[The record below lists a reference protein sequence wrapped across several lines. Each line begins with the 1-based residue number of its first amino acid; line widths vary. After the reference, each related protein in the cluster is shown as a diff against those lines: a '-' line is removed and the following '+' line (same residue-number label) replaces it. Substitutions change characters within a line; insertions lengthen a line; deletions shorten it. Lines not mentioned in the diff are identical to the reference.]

1 MTLPNS
7 QNGTKKSGITGTS
20 HYRWLCVVVVYFIDF
35 MLVNVR
41 VSGEG
46 GANLPVCT
54 EYAEFIHLK
63 LIAKWND

>member
-1 MTLPNS
+1 M
-7 QNGTKKSGITGTS
+7 
-20 HYRWLCVVVVYFIDF
+20 VVGYLIDF

-41 VSGEG
+41 LLGEG

-63 LIAKWND
+63 LILLRNDYNAN